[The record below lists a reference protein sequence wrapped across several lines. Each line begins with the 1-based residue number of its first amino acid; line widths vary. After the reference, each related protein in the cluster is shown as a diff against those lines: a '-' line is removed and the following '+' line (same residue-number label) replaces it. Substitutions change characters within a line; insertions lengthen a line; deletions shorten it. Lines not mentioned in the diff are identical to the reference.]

1 MVRKSGNKKSRAGF
15 GLITIVHRGK
25 PITTSVG
32 SRRYESL
39 YCGLSSSRR
48 FSKKLGT
55 IPFGYEHRPEL
66 ISYLFLGSA
75 VSWWEIMEKNSIFD
89 VFEQMNTG
97 DNIFIPGV

>member
-1 MVRKSGNKKSRAGF
+1 MGRVSENKINRKGF

-25 PITTSVG
+25 PVTTSVG
-32 SRRYESL
+32 SKRYESRF
-39 YCGLSSSRR
+39 CGLASTNT

-75 VSWWEIMEKNSIFD
+75 VSWWEICERNSIFD

-97 DNIFIPGV
+97 DNIFIPGA

>member
-1 MVRKSGNKKSRAGF
+1 MARSSGNKTNRKGF

-25 PITTSVG
+25 PVTTSVG

-39 YCGLSSSRR
+39 YSGLESTRNFSR
-48 FSKKLGT
+48 KLGN

-75 VSWWEIMEKNSIFD
+75 VSWWEICERNSIFD